1 MTIDRSRVGSRIFFM
16 SKINW
21 DRIRRIDL
29 ERHAEESLAVQ
40 KEYKL
45 PPIVNDYKRKW
56 FLKRA
61 RIRGWKSIEEEEK
74 KEGLEDK
81 QVVKEEP
88 KSPPRG
94 QILLF

>member
-45 PPIVNDYKRKW
+45 PPIINDYKRKW

-61 RIRGWKSIEEEEK
+61 RIRGWKSIEEEKK
-74 KEGLEDK
+74 KEAIEDK
-81 QVVKEEP
+81 GEHLDEVKMP
-88 KSPPRG
+88 SRG